1 MLQLCIK
8 LAILILRE
16 SIFCRRIH
24 FMMYFYV
31 CKLAYNKH
39 FPISFISETGGR
51 NYLQVCLEKCLKK
64 FSTLDKKRQ

>member
-1 MLQLCIK
+1 
-8 LAILILRE
+8 
-16 SIFCRRIH
+16 
-24 FMMYFYV
+24 MMYFYV